1 VRIGVFGGSFDPV
14 HLGHLLVAECARE
27 QAQLDRVLFVPTAI
41 QPHKQDRPP
50 AAAEHRLAM
59 LHLATGG
66 HDAFTVAHDEIDRG
80 GVSYTVDT
88 LEQLAA
94 AHPGSR
100 LCLILG
106 PDALASL
113 PTWKAPERIVDRA
126 ELVAVERDSLDDLGS
141 QACRTA
147 LLPLLGVDRLERLLA
162 TRVRLPA
169 IGIRASALRAAIAA
183 GGSIRYRTPRAVEE
197 YIRHHG
203 LYR

>member
-1 VRIGVFGGSFDPV
+1 MRIGVFGGSFDPV

-27 QAQLDRVLFVPTAI
+27 QARLDRVLFVPTAI
-41 QPHKQDRPP
+41 QPHKQDRHP

-59 LHLATGG
+59 LHLAAGG
-66 HDAFTVAHDEIDRG
+66 HDAFAVSHDEIDRG
-80 GVSYTVDT
+80 GVSYTIDT
-88 LEQLAA
+88 LERLAA
-94 AHPGSR
+94 AHPDDR

-113 PTWKAPERIVDRA
+113 PTWKEPERIVALA
-126 ELVAVERDSLDDLGS
+126 ELVAIERESLDDLGS
-141 QACRTA
+141 PACRAA
-147 LLPLLGVDRLERLLA
+147 LLPLLGTDRLEQLLVN
-162 TRVRLPA
+162 RVRIPA

-197 YIRHHG
+197 YIRHHR

>member
-50 AAAEHRLAM
+50 AAAEL
-59 LHLATGG
+59 
-66 HDAFTVAHDEIDRG
+66 DRG